1 MIIKSLLQTSILSIC
16 FILLIGCKDERPEGI
31 LDKGTMTNII
41 IDVYIGE
48 GKVSAL
54 NVKRDSS
61 LIVYEAYE
69 KLIYEKYAIDKD
81 TYKKSL
87 SYYYNNPAQLDE
99 IYEAVMDSLN
109 VREQKLK
116 EEKEAADK
124 AKDAAK
130 KESVKSSEN

>member
-1 MIIKSLLQTSILSIC
+1 MINKTLLQTSIFSIC
-16 FILLIGCKDERPEGI
+16 FIALIACKEDRPEGI
-31 LDKGTMTNII
+31 LDKGTMTSII

-61 LIVYEAYE
+61 LIVFDAYE
-69 KLIYEKYAIDKD
+69 KLIYNKYDVEKEA
-81 TYKKSL
+81 YKKSL
-87 SYYYNNPAQLDE
+87 SYYYNNPEQLDE

-109 VREQKLK
+109 VKEQKLK

-124 AKDAAK
+124 EDEATEKQK
-130 KESVKSSEN
+130 VRSNEN

>member
-1 MIIKSLLQTSILSIC
+1 MINKSLLQTSIFSIC
-16 FILLIGCKDERPEGI
+16 FIALVACKEERPEGI
-31 LDKGTMTNII
+31 LDQGTMTNII

-61 LIVYEAYE
+61 LIVFDAYE
-69 KLIYEKYAIDKD
+69 ELIYHKYDVQKE

-87 SYYYNNPAQLDE
+87 SYYYNNPEQLDE

-109 VREQKLK
+109 VKEQKLK

-124 AKDAAK
+124 EKEANKKEAAK
-130 KESVKSSEN
+130 ENEN